1 VISRERIDIEE
12 YIQYLNIL
20 NLIDYDLN
28 EILRN
33 NCLKKRKPGGFPGL
47 VSLSVFSH
55 LKDSSASGRLTRQA
69 ILMKFK
75 AEWLTKY

>member
-1 VISRERIDIEE
+1 MSRLKIDTEE
-12 YIQYLNIL
+12 YIQYLDIIKV
-20 NLIDYDLN
+20 IDYSLN

-69 ILMKFK
+69 IFLMKF
-75 AEWLTKY
+75 